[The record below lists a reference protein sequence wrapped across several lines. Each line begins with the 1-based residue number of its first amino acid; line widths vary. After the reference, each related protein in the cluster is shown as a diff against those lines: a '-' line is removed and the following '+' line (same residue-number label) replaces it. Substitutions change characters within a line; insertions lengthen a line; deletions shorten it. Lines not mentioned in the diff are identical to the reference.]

1 MIKLFGDDPLDVRP
15 RVDDQAAIEEHN
27 RRVALKDAAA
37 DLDGTADL
45 LGRVQG
51 DVSEVPLHME
61 AVADELQPM
70 IDKLRALATKLR
82 TQINRPEG

>member
-1 MIKLFGDDPLDVRP
+1 MT
-15 RVDDQAAIEEHN
+15 DDQAAIEKHN
-27 RRVALKDAAA
+27 RRVALIDAAA
-37 DLDGTADL
+37 DLDGAADM

-70 IDKLRALATKLR
+70 INKLRAMATAMTAR
-82 TQINRPEG
+82 INRPEGTPT